1 MKRATTLG
9 MSMLIGLS
17 LALGGAVA
25 SSAAPTNTNN
35 PDYWETLPGE
45 VCVDVG
51 YETEDSASNPYVLPE
66 APGGRVYSKVIVKVG
81 SSGHGGVI
89 DENEVFLTGLVAGA
103 EFVHPDKNSI
113 SHVIVCTVPRL
124 S

>member
-9 MSMLIGLS
+9 TSLLIGFS

-25 SSAAPTNTNN
+25 SSAAPNTNS

-45 VCVDVG
+45 VCLDVG

-66 APGGRVYSKVIVKVG
+66 APVGTVYSKVIVKAG
-81 SSGHGGVI
+81 STGKGGVI